1 MSNKWISAKQ
11 CLGLPGVPSVECNVR
26 IKLNK
31 LSEQNAGWRQ
41 KRAKGKGFE
50 YHIDCLPPET
60 RAHLLAQ
67 QAKEIKL
74 AQPVRKVHV
83 EIDSGELWLNYQE
96 TSEKKR
102 QAATRRLQVCLMV
115 VDLVERRGVG
125 MAAAITKVAE
135 QTGVSASSIKGW
147 FYVKPRLKDIE
158 RGDWLAALVDSN
170 GTNDKRS
177 AEIDPEAWSFFQGD
191 WLRTDQPSMQS
202 CYDRLVRAGEKM
214 GWSVPCIGTI
224 KRRVKTHIP
233 LELQV
238 AMRGGLFKAKQS
250 LMPAQRRTRVGLHA
264 MAHVNGDGYTHN
276 LWVALPN
283 GEIVRPTT
291 WFFQDVYSSM
301 LLSYC
306 VDVSENT
313 DMLGLALHQM
323 VSRYGVPGACTLDRG
338 SAALSQAMT
347 GRMHRPGGQARKHK
361 KFDSA
366 EVEGAMTALG
376 ITDITWTRVEA
387 DTAGNKGNARAK
399 PIERAFNGKSGLGDR
414 VDKHPAFAGATVGDS
429 VEKKPAHYV
438 DAQKKAVPLAKFLA
452 VLAEE
457 IEAWNARTGRRS
469 EMAAKAGGASYRQV
483 FEGSYRQITVRKAT
497 EQQLLLCLMRTEQC
511 RVHEGGLIEM
521 KAGQT
526 PLGERNRYHS
536 TLLYPYIGTKV
547 SLRFDPFNL
556 HSGVYAYDEK
566 GSLIGLIPILE
577 DVGYNDQRG
586 ARLQRLAQD
595 ETIARVE
602 LMQRTAQMMTPTDVA
617 DLLSDAAAKRI
628 EREAD
633 SAAHA
638 LAPGLAQMMPELPRL
653 PEQMEFKRAVGC
665 DSVPDSPADNV
676 DFTDTL
682 IELFGKRTNS

>member
-1 MSNKWISAKQ
+1 MFFKVSDLVGQ
-11 CLGLPGVPSVECNVR
+11 PGLPGTR
-26 IKLNK
+26 
-31 LSEQNAGWRQ
+31 QNARLALERCSSEKPEWRRE
-41 KRAKGKGFE
+41 RAQGKGFE
-50 YHIDCLPPET
+50 YHIDCLPAET
-60 RAHLLAQ
+60 RAHLLAR
-67 QAKEIKL
+67 QAKEMKQ
-74 AQPVRKVHV
+74 AKPVRTAAATPA
-83 EIDSGELWLNYQE
+83 DSGELWLNYQE

-102 QAATRRLQVCLMV
+102 QGATRRLQVCLMV
-115 VDLVERRGVG
+115 VDLVERHGVG
-125 MAAAITKVAE
+125 MAAAIARVAE
-135 QTGVSASSIKGW
+135 QAGVSASSIKGW

-158 RGDWLAALVDSN
+158 RGDWLAALVDNN

-202 CYDRLVRAGEKM
+202 CYDRLVEASKHT

-250 LMPAQRRTRVGLHA
+250 LVPAQRRTRVGLHA

-323 VSRYGVPGACTLDRG
+323 VSCYGVPGACTLDRG

-376 ITDITWTRVEA
+376 IDMTWTRVEA

-414 VDKHPAFAGATVGDS
+414 VDKHPAFHGATVGDS

-438 DAQKKAVPLAKFLA
+438 DAQKNAIPLATFLA
-452 VLAEE
+452 VLDEE

-483 FEGSYRQITVRKAT
+483 FEASYQQITVRRAT

-526 PLGERNRYHS
+526 PLGEKNRYHS
-536 TLLYPYIGTKV
+536 ALLYPYIGTKV

-595 ETIARVE
+595 ETMERVE
-602 LMQRTAQMMTPTDVA
+602 LMRRTAQMMTPTDVA

-633 SAAHA
+633 CAAHA

-653 PEQMEFKRAVGC
+653 PEQMEFKRAAGC
-665 DSVPDSPADNV
+665 DTAPAPLPEG
-676 DFTDTL
+676 FTSTL
-682 IELFGKRTNS
+682 IELFGNED

>member
-1 MSNKWISAKQ
+1 MFFKVSDLVGQ
-11 CLGLPGVPSVECNVR
+11 PGMPGTR
-26 IKLNK
+26 
-31 LSEQNAGWRQ
+31 QNARLVLERCSSENTEWRR
-41 KRAKGKGFE
+41 KRAQGKGFE

-60 RAHLLAQ
+60 RVHLLQQ
-67 QAKEIKL
+67 QAAEMKKGKSSL
-74 AQPVRKVHV
+74 RV
-83 EIDSGELWLNYQE
+83 EVSSDELWQNYQE

-102 QAATRRLQVCLMV
+102 QGAARRLQICLMV
-115 VDLVERRGVG
+115 ADLVEKNGMG
-125 MAAAITKVAE
+125 MAAAIAHVAE
-135 QTGVSASSIKGW
+135 KVGVSASSIKNW
-147 FYVKPRLKDIE
+147 LYVKPGLKNIDKT
-158 RGDWLAALVDSN
+158 DWLAALVDDN
-170 GTNDKRS
+170 GTNDKGRR
-177 AEIDPEAWSFFQGD
+177 AEFSPDAWSFFQGD
-191 WLRTDQPSMQS
+191 WLRTDSPSVQA
-202 CYDRLVRAGEKM
+202 CYGRLERAAALN
-214 GWSVPCIGTI
+214 GWAIPSIGTVKQRI
-224 KRRVKTHIP
+224 KAHIP

-238 AMRGGLFKAKQS
+238 AMRGGIFKAKQT
-250 LMPAQRRTRVGLHA
+250 LVPAQRRTRVGLHA
-264 MAHVNGDGYTHN
+264 LAHVNGDGYTHN

-283 GEIVRPTT
+283 GEVVRPTT

-313 DMLGLALHQM
+313 DMLGLALHKM
-323 VSRYGVPGACTLDRG
+323 VGRYGVPEVCTLDRG

-347 GRMHRPGGQARKHK
+347 GRMHRPSGRDRKHK

-376 ITDITWTRVEA
+376 IDVSWTRVEA

-399 PIERAFNGKSGLGDR
+399 PIERAFNGKSGLGEY
-414 VDKHPAFAGATVGDS
+414 VDKHPAFASATVGDS
-429 VEKKPAHYV
+429 VEKKPAHYAN
-438 DAQKKAVPLAKFLA
+438 AQKNAVPLATFLA
-452 VLAEE
+452 VLDEE
-457 IEAWNARTGRRS
+457 IEAWNSREGRRS
-469 EMAAKAGGASYRQV
+469 EMAKARGLSYRQV
-483 FEGSYRQITVRKAT
+483 FEESYSQVMVRKAT

-526 PLGERNRYHS
+526 PLGEQNRYHS
-536 TLLYPYIGTKV
+536 ALLYPYIGTQV

-586 ARLQRLAQD
+586 ARLQRLAQ
-595 ETIARVE
+595 EEVMGRVE
-602 LMQRTAQMMTPTDVA
+602 LMQQTAQMMTPSEVA
-617 DLLSDAAAKRI
+617 AVLEEAAAKRR
-628 EREAD
+628 EREVD
-633 SAAHA
+633 SAAHT

-665 DSVPDSPADNV
+665 DTAPVSPAEQI